1 MNQPAA
7 TNDDIINVIGD
18 STALIDKR
26 FRRVDERFKTVDKC
40 FEGLESEAMQTNFR
54 LGGLTKTVNNID
66 RRPESVEGEIVAIH
80 SDQRELYIH

>member
-18 STALIDKR
+18 LTALIDKR
-26 FRRVDERFKTVDKC
+26 FRRVDERFRTVDKC
-40 FEGLESEAMQTNFR
+40 FEGLESEVMQTNFR

-66 RRPESVEGEIVAIH
+66 RRLESVEGEIVAIH
-80 SDQRELYIH
+80 SDLRELYTR